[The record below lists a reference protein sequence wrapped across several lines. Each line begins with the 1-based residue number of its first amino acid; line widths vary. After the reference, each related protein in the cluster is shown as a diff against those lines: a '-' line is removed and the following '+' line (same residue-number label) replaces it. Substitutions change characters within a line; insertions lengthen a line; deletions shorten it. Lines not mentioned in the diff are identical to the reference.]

1 MMTHRLRNPR
11 YQKRDT
17 YTYSRQS
24 IHHSSVYSPHSHRPS
39 HRASL
44 LSPYTHRTSQS
55 SPPNHT
61 SIDHSAL
68 QPNSPVLPQSSPDH
82 RAHRHASR
90 HELHQDHA
98 IRSMTINISTALRRW
113 LLEKGLEGYIKV
125 AEAPPHPDAF
135 NIARKLNVDTVTNA
149 MVRQKLGLS
158 GLGEKQF
165 DIAPAET
172 LRKYFAEYSLTA
184 KAYRTKE
191 IPNAF
196 FREVA
201 KFLLEVGCVHVNAY
215 GMPKQKAGVVIETF
229 EGKAVDWGVIT
240 GPTLREGLHSYQSGK
255 KL

>member
-17 YTYSRQS
+17 YTNPSYSRQS
-24 IHHSSVYSPHSHRPS
+24 IHHASVYSPHPHRPS

-44 LSPYTHRTSQS
+44 LSPHTHRTSQS

-61 SIDHSAL
+61 SIDHSHSAL

-82 RAHRHASR
+82 RAHRRASQ
-90 HELHQDHA
+90 HELHQDHS

-149 MVRQKLGLS
+149 MVR
-158 GLGEKQF
+158 
-165 DIAPAET
+165 
-172 LRKYFAEYSLTA
+172 
-184 KAYRTKE
+184 
-191 IPNAF
+191 
-196 FREVA
+196 
-201 KFLLEVGCVHVNAY
+201 
-215 GMPKQKAGVVIETF
+215 
-229 EGKAVDWGVIT
+229 
-240 GPTLREGLHSYQSGK
+240 
-255 KL
+255 